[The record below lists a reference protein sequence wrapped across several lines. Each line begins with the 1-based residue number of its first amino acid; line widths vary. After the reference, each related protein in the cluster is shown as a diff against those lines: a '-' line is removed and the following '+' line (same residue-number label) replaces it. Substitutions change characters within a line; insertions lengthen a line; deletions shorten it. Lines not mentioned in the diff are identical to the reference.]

1 MSKTN
6 LYVYVSPT
14 NRKYVDTIALKNNR
28 TRSDFIEELITAHR
42 RKRPVSFTLKPLKS
56 EEKLKKDKERRR
68 KKLKELQ

>member
-1 MSKTN
+1 
-6 LYVYVSPT
+6 
-14 NRKYVDTIALKNNR
+14 VDTIALKNNR